1 MEVGFGRGVGRKG
14 NGMMRERMK
23 TEEKMRWNTMTLE
36 FESRPCNESFARVSA
51 AAFLA
56 QLNPTVEEVA
66 DVKTAISEAVTN
78 AMIHGYRQE
87 KGKIQMKCVLDLEEK
102 VFQVTVKDTG
112 VGIENVEKAMEP
124 MFTTCPELERSGMGF
139 SFMEAFMDNCKE
151 IQSRIESFEH
161 GNLSLKDE
169 EAFTNHILNCA
180 DCREEME
187 IYYII
192 LYGLEDDSEKRTE
205 NSRYS
210 AYLDA
215 FDFTGLVEQKLKDSE
230 AKCLFLRQ
238 WTHFTRVRYIFVS
251 TVMVLTALLL
261 IIIKFF

>member
-1 MEVGFGRGVGRKG
+1 MRVLRG
-14 NGMMRERMK
+14 
-23 TEEKMRWNTMTLE
+23 
-36 FESRPCNESFARVSA
+36 CA

-139 SFMEAFMDNCKE
+139 SFMEAFMDELEVRSHPGWGTEVVMKRK
-151 IQSRIESFEH
+151 IGVH
-161 GNLSLKDE
+161 P
-169 EAFTNHILNCA
+169 
-180 DCREEME
+180 EM
-187 IYYII
+187 
-192 LYGLEDDSEKRTE
+192 
-205 NSRYS
+205 
-210 AYLDA
+210 
-215 FDFTGLVEQKLKDSE
+215 
-230 AKCLFLRQ
+230 
-238 WTHFTRVRYIFVS
+238 
-251 TVMVLTALLL
+251 
-261 IIIKFF
+261 